1 MSKSKKFKRP
11 KVFSKS
17 NLTVVILAALGLQA
31 YPNFNNSQSTIES
44 NSDVSGESASDK
56 ATIIENQ
63 IADNFNGRMPCQVSF
78 TDSNIV
84 IKIPKVDIFSF
95 TRNYIPYTLDILRTV
110 KNAKLPNSL
119 KNIKLSVGDNTEI
132 FSLAAI
138 KKANFSKSKIQ
149 EFNVGEIT
157 SNITKETYENYYKQ
171 YLSPLIIKQVASEK
185 MIQKNKP
192 Q

>member
-1 MSKSKKFKRP
+1 MKWNRTMSKSKKFKRP

-17 NLTVVILAALGLQA
+17 NLTVVILAVLGLQA

-171 YLSPLIIKQVASEK
+171 YLSPLIIK
-185 MIQKNKP
+185 
-192 Q
+192 